1 MQYNTKS
8 KKEIINI
15 FRDNASTW
23 LSVDD
28 VIAKIGENAKKST
41 IYRQI
46 GDMVKNGVL
55 TKKHAQDK
63 NNFLYKFNEKRC
75 HDHLHLMCVDC
86 GCYIHLEDEETE
98 KAILEVCE
106 KKKFIL
112 NKGKTIFYG
121 ICEKCAK

>member
-15 FRDNASTW
+15 FQDNASTW

-46 GDMVKNGVL
+46 GDMVKNGIL
-55 TKKHAQDK
+55 TK
-63 NNFLYKFNEKRC
+63 
-75 HDHLHLMCVDC
+75 
-86 GCYIHLEDEETE
+86 
-98 KAILEVCE
+98 
-106 KKKFIL
+106 
-112 NKGKTIFYG
+112 
-121 ICEKCAK
+121 